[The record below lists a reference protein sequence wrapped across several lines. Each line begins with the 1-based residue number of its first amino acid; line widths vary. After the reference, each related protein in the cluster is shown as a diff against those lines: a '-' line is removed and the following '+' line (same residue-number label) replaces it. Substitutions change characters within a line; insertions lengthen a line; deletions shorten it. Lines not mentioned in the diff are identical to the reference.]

1 MDFKKKRLTV
11 MVLAALTVTASANAA
26 AAQDTAR
33 QVSVQK
39 DVQKT
44 AELSDEYALDDVT
57 VTATKVEEK
66 VKDVPASITVI
77 TAAEIKK
84 RHVTSVREIL
94 QNETGIYMAPTA
106 ETKDGISLRGFGS
119 KNILVLYNGQQVNTS
134 FDGGIAWDTFPI
146 EEIERIEIVRGASS
160 SLYGGHA
167 VAGVINIITKSGKGK
182 PGEIKTNLVVSGGSN
197 RTWNRSIRVSGSA
210 SEKFDFNVG
219 YEKRSTGGYRGYYT
233 TASGKPSGSAA
244 TTVDLPKLSDG
255 TYIIG
260 GRGRKDK
267 QSENYFADFTY
278 AMSPDKKLNFSYMHN
293 TYRYNYLDAFTNAYD
308 ANGNGIFSGTVKTQ
322 EGTYVTLKP
331 SSYLGYHGERE
342 QDIYKLHYD
351 DAKNK
356 IKASIGIS
364 DITKEGYSSASSS
377 ANTINW
383 SGAGSSAQYPSKNYS
398 TDFQKTW
405 EFKKHTLVSGLSW
418 MKEEMTY
425 SNYALSQWQN
435 WGTSGNLLAAS
446 HGVAKSM
453 AAFVQDEY
461 RLADQWKVYLGA
473 RLDRYQKDEGYSYVS
488 GSTRKDYSSK
498 TFTEISPKISFAYL
512 PNNHTQYYISY
523 GHSFNPP
530 TIYQLYRRAGDSMSS
545 VQANPELNPETSNTF
560 ELGMKRKINDATS
573 FEMTLFHVKTQDKI
587 ALATR
592 DGIKAYYNMDSGVAK
607 GIELGLKH
615 RWDKNWSS
623 YLNYTFES
631 GENVSQGTT
640 TRIWDIPKHL
650 FHAGLDYTK
659 GKVNWV
665 LDSQYV
671 SARQQPDTDTG
682 EYGSE
687 DAFFVVN
694 TAINY
699 KFDDQMSL
707 QFDIKN
713 ILDRHYY
720 AGEATNSR
728 TYNFTIG
735 YSF

>member
-77 TAAEIKK
+77 TAADIKK

-377 ANTINW
+377 ANIINW

-398 TDFQKTW
+398 TDFQKT
-405 EFKKHTLVSGLSW
+405 
-418 MKEEMTY
+418 
-425 SNYALSQWQN
+425 
-435 WGTSGNLLAAS
+435 
-446 HGVAKSM
+446 
-453 AAFVQDEY
+453 
-461 RLADQWKVYLGA
+461 
-473 RLDRYQKDEGYSYVS
+473 
-488 GSTRKDYSSK
+488 
-498 TFTEISPKISFAYL
+498 
-512 PNNHTQYYISY
+512 
-523 GHSFNPP
+523 
-530 TIYQLYRRAGDSMSS
+530 
-545 VQANPELNPETSNTF
+545 
-560 ELGMKRKINDATS
+560 
-573 FEMTLFHVKTQDKI
+573 
-587 ALATR
+587 
-592 DGIKAYYNMDSGVAK
+592 
-607 GIELGLKH
+607 
-615 RWDKNWSS
+615 
-623 YLNYTFES
+623 
-631 GENVSQGTT
+631 
-640 TRIWDIPKHL
+640 
-650 FHAGLDYTK
+650 
-659 GKVNWV
+659 
-665 LDSQYV
+665 
-671 SARQQPDTDTG
+671 
-682 EYGSE
+682 
-687 DAFFVVN
+687 
-694 TAINY
+694 
-699 KFDDQMSL
+699 
-707 QFDIKN
+707 
-713 ILDRHYY
+713 
-720 AGEATNSR
+720 
-728 TYNFTIG
+728 
-735 YSF
+735 